1 MPLVALRS
9 NAAFDSEDTELLGA
23 AFVAAWEKLN
33 TAGSA
38 LAEGSEA
45 ALTRDCWRNAL
56 SKWRSGARETLIA
69 WSRTLWIIWRDRER
83 PRIALSRRHPL
94 CSATRRRAADQG
106 RRAVLRR
113 LRTGRE
119 ESRSSGLVGRSLY
132 QPAETLT
139 HARTL
144 RVGARLPY
152 PLGPPDVFAMA
163 VSVVARAA

>member
-1 MPLVALRS
+1 MPLVALLS

-23 AFVAAWEKLN
+23 AFEAAWEKLN

-56 SKWRSGARETLIA
+56 SRWRSGARETPIA

-119 ESRSSGLVGRSLY
+119 ESRSSGLVGRSLDPAHQDEDENDDDD
-132 QPAETLT
+132 QPEA
-139 HARTL
+139 AGWI
-144 RVGARLPY
+144 VAPAGAI
-152 PLGPPDVFAMA
+152 GPG
-163 VSVVARAA
+163 R